1 MNRDHITQF
10 FAQDGALSLVI
21 DGYQPRDEQIE
32 MAEAIALAIEEQDTL
47 IVEAGTGT
55 GKTFAYLVPALL
67 SKKKTLISTGT
78 KHLQDQLYEKDIP
91 LLKKVIKHPIST
103 ALLKGRSNY
112 LCLYRTKTLRARGR
126 FENKKQVE
134 QFFRIERFSQQDP
147 IGDITQLSGITENEL
162 WSQVTST
169 TENCLHNEC
178 PDYEECFVFKARKK
192 AMDSDIV
199 VINHHLL
206 CADLALKQ
214 DGFGELLPE
223 ADIIIIDE
231 AHQLAETAGLFFS
244 TQISTKQF
252 HDWIDDL
259 NKAIAVDAPDFSGH
273 DTAADALFK
282 ALTELRKAL
291 PQYNQRY
298 ALTEFS
304 DNPIIT
310 NLYQEIYE
318 ILKTLLQIVDPL
330 KVRAQIFAKL
340 IDRLEEL
347 TMTWKILL
355 LSEKTPDSINAIN
368 WLETYTFNIT
378 FHSTPLDISEQFRKN
393 SGLLNASWI
402 FTSATLAVK
411 DDFSYFCRPLGLS
424 KKNTLKLESPFDYPR
439 TSLLYHPDHL
449 PLPSDPRFL
458 PEMIDAII
466 PILEVTKGRAFILF
480 TSYRA
485 LNEAKELLGRKT
497 DYPLFVQG
505 DLPKMQ
511 LIEEFKESGN
521 GVLLGTMSFWEG
533 VDVKGD
539 ALSCVIIEK
548 FPFASP
554 GDPIEQAKMDLIRE
568 QGYDPFNTYQLPKA
582 IIALKQGV
590 GRLIRDHDD
599 YGLLVIADPRLS
611 KSRYGKRFLDS
622 LPPMTKTLKP
632 ERISRFFDYIESRDK
647 DKKGG

>member
-1 MNRDHITQF
+1 MNRERITQF
-10 FAQDGALSLVI
+10 FAEDGTLSQVI
-21 DGYQPRDEQIE
+21 DGYQPRDEQIQ
-32 MAEAIALAIEEQDTL
+32 MAEAIGEAIDEHDTL

-67 SKKKTLISTGT
+67 SQKKTLVSTGT
-78 KHLQDQLYEKDIP
+78 KHLQDQLFEKDIP
-91 LLKKVIKHPIST
+91 LLQSLIKHPIST

-112 LCLYRTKTLRARGR
+112 ICLYRTKTLRARGR

-134 QFFRIERFSQQDP
+134 QFFRIERFAQQDAT
-147 IGDITQLSGITENEL
+147 GDITQLSGITENEL
-162 WSQVTST
+162 WPQVTST

-178 PDYEECFVFKARKK
+178 PDFEDCFVFKARKK

-214 DGFGELLPE
+214 DGFGEILPE
-223 ADIIIIDE
+223 AEVIIIDE

-244 TQISTKQF
+244 TQLSTKQF

-259 NKAIAVDAPDFSGH
+259 NKAIAVEASDFSGH
-273 DTAADALFK
+273 DTATDALFK
-282 ALTELRKAL
+282 ALTDLRKAL

-298 ALTEFS
+298 ALSEFEE
-304 DNPIIT
+304 NPIIT
-310 NLYQEIYE
+310 GLYQDIHD
-318 ILKTLLQIVDPL
+318 IAKTLLSIVDPL
-330 KVRAQIFAKL
+330 KVRAQIFVKL
-340 IDRLEEL
+340 IERLEEIV
-347 TMTWKILL
+347 MTWRILL
-355 LSEKTPDSINAIN
+355 LAEKTPDSINAVN

-393 SGLLNASWI
+393 SDLLNASWI

-424 KKNTLKLESPFDYPR
+424 KKNTLKLDSPFDYPR

-449 PLPSDPRFL
+449 PLPNDPKFL
-458 PEMIDAII
+458 TEMIDAVI
-466 PILEVTKGRAFILF
+466 PIIDTTKGRAFILF

-485 LNEAKELLGRKT
+485 LNEAKELLAKKT
-497 DYPLFVQG
+497 NYPLFVQG

-511 LIEEFKESGN
+511 LIEAFKESGN
-521 GVLLGTMSFWEG
+521 GILLGTMSFWEG
-533 VDVKGD
+533 VDVKGE

-548 FPFASP
+548 FPFSSP

-568 QGYDPFNTYQLPKA
+568 QGYDPFSTYQLPKA

-599 YGLLVIADPRLS
+599 YGVLVIADTRLS
-611 KSRYGKRFLDS
+611 KSRYGKRFLES

-632 ERISRFFDYIESRDK
+632 ERITRFFDYMENKRETSK
-647 DKKGG
+647 

>member
-1 MNRDHITQF
+1 MNQAHISQF
-10 FAQDGALSLVI
+10 FADGGTLSQAVE
-21 DGYQPRDEQIE
+21 GYQPRDEQIL
-32 MAEAIALAIEEQDTL
+32 MAEAIGLAIDDHDTL

-67 SKKKTLISTGT
+67 SQKKTLISTGT
-78 KHLQDQLYEKDIP
+78 KHLQDQIFEKDIP
-91 LLKKVIKHPIST
+91 LLMKLIKRPIAT

-112 LCLYRTKTLRARGR
+112 ICLYRTKTLRARGR

-134 QFFRIERFSQQDP
+134 QFFRIERFSQQDAT
-147 IGDITQLSGITENEL
+147 GDITQLSGISETDL

-178 PDYEECFVFKARKK
+178 PDFEECFVFKARKK
-192 AMDSDIV
+192 AMEADVV
-199 VINHHLL
+199 VINHHLF

-214 DGFGELLPE
+214 DGFGEILPE
-223 ADIIIIDE
+223 AEIIIIDE

-244 TQISTKQF
+244 TQLSTKQF
-252 HDWIDDL
+252 HDWMDDL
-259 NKAIAVDAPDFSGH
+259 NKAIAVEASDFSGH

-282 ALTELRKAL
+282 ALTDLRKAL
-291 PQYNQRY
+291 PQYSQRY
-298 ALTEFS
+298 ALSEFE

-310 NLYQEIYE
+310 GLYQDIYDIAKT
-318 ILKTLLQIVDPL
+318 ILSIVDPL
-330 KVRAQIFAKL
+330 KVRAQVFAKL
-340 IDRLEEL
+340 VERLEEIL
-347 TMTWKILL
+347 MTWKILL
-355 LSEKTPDSINAIN
+355 LSEKTPDSVNAIN

-393 SGLLNASWI
+393 SSTLNASWV

-424 KKNTLKLESPFDYPR
+424 KKNTLKLDSPFDYPR
-439 TSLLYHPDHL
+439 VSLLYHPDHL
-449 PLPSDPRFL
+449 PLPNDPRFL
-458 PEMIDAII
+458 TEMIDAVI
-466 PILEVTKGRAFILF
+466 PVIDTTKGRAFILF

-485 LNEAKELLGRKT
+485 LHEAKELLAKKT

-511 LIEEFKESGN
+511 LIEAFKESGN
-521 GVLLGTMSFWEG
+521 GILLGTMSFWEG

-548 FPFASP
+548 FPFSSP

-599 YGLLVIADPRLS
+599 YGILVIADTRLS

-632 ERISRFFDYIESRDK
+632 ERITRFFDYMDNKRETSE
-647 DKKGG
+647 

>member
-1 MNRDHITQF
+1 MSKESITQF
-10 FAQDGALSLVI
+10 FADGGNLSLAI
-21 DGYQPRDEQIE
+21 EGYQPRHEQIM
-32 MAEAIALAIEEQDTL
+32 MAQAIAQAVEEHDTL

-67 SKKKTLISTGT
+67 SKRKTLVSTGT
-78 KHLQDQLYEKDIP
+78 KHLQDQLFDKDIP
-91 LLKKVIKHPIST
+91 LLKGLIKHPIST
-103 ALLKGRSNY
+103 ALLKGRANY

-134 QFFRIERFSQQDP
+134 QFFRIERFSQQDAT
-147 IGDITQLSGITENEL
+147 GDITQLSGITETEL

-178 PDYEECFVFKARKK
+178 PDFEECFVFKARKK
-192 AMDSDIV
+192 AMESDIV

-214 DGFGELLPE
+214 DGFGEILPE
-223 ADIIIIDE
+223 AEIIIIDE

-244 TQISTKQF
+244 TQLSTKQF

-259 NKAIAVDAPDFSGH
+259 NKAIAVEAADFSGH

-282 ALTELRKAL
+282 ALTDLRKAL

-298 ALTEFS
+298 ALSEFEE
-304 DNPIIT
+304 NPIIT
-310 NLYQEIYE
+310 GLFKDIYDIAKT
-318 ILKTLLQIVDPL
+318 ILSIVDSL
-330 KVRAQIFAKL
+330 KIRAQIFMKL
-340 IDRLEEL
+340 IERLEEIV
-347 TMTWKILL
+347 MTWKILL
-355 LSEKTPDSINAIN
+355 LSEKTPDSVNAIN

-393 SGLLNASWI
+393 SGSLNASWI

-424 KKNTLKLESPFDYPR
+424 KKNTLKLDSPFDYPR

-449 PLPSDPRFL
+449 PLPSDPKFL
-458 PEMIDAII
+458 PEMIDAVLPVIDI
-466 PILEVTKGRAFILF
+466 AKGRSFILF

-485 LNEAKELLGRKT
+485 LNEAKELLKKKA

-505 DLPKMQ
+505 DMPKMQ
-511 LIEEFKESGN
+511 LIEAFKASGN
-521 GVLLGTMSFWEG
+521 GILLGTMSFWEG

-548 FPFASP
+548 FPFSSP

-568 QGYDPFNTYQLPKA
+568 QGYDPFSTYQLPKA

-599 YGLLVIADPRLS
+599 YGVLVIADTRLS

-632 ERISRFFDYIESRDK
+632 ERIERFFDYMENKRETSS
-647 DKKGG
+647 

>member
-1 MNRDHITQF
+1 MNRAHISQF
-10 FAQDGALSLVI
+10 FADGGTLSQAI
-21 DGYQPRDEQIE
+21 EGYQPREEQIL
-32 MAEAIALAIEEQDTL
+32 MAEAIGLAIDDHDTL

-67 SKKKTLISTGT
+67 SQKKTLISTGT
-78 KHLQDQLYEKDIP
+78 KHLQDQIFEKDIP
-91 LLKKVIKHPIST
+91 LLMKLIKRPIAT

-112 LCLYRTKTLRARGR
+112 ICLYRTKTLRARGR

-134 QFFRIERFSQQDP
+134 QFFRIERFSQQDAT
-147 IGDITQLSGITENEL
+147 GDITQLSGISETDL

-178 PDYEECFVFKARKK
+178 PDFEECFVFKARKK
-192 AMDSDIV
+192 AMEADVV
-199 VINHHLL
+199 VINHHLF

-214 DGFGELLPE
+214 DGFGEILPE
-223 ADIIIIDE
+223 AEIIIIDE

-244 TQISTKQF
+244 TQLSTKQF
-252 HDWIDDL
+252 HDWMDDL
-259 NKAIAVDAPDFSGH
+259 NKAIAVEASDFSGH

-282 ALTELRKAL
+282 ALTDLRKAL
-291 PQYNQRY
+291 PQYSQRY
-298 ALTEFS
+298 ALSEFEE
-304 DNPIIT
+304 NPIIT
-310 NLYQEIYE
+310 GLYQDIYDIAKT
-318 ILKTLLQIVDPL
+318 ILSIVDPL

-340 IDRLEEL
+340 IERLEEIV
-347 TMTWKILL
+347 MTWKILL
-355 LSEKTPDSINAIN
+355 LSEKTPDSVNAIN

-393 SGLLNASWI
+393 SSILNASWV

-424 KKNTLKLESPFDYPR
+424 KKNTLKLDSPFDYPR
-439 TSLLYHPDHL
+439 VSLLYHPDHL
-449 PLPSDPRFL
+449 PLPNDPRFL
-458 PEMIDAII
+458 TEMIDAVI
-466 PILEVTKGRAFILF
+466 PVIDTTKGRAFILF

-485 LNEAKELLGRKT
+485 LNEAKELLAKKT

-511 LIEEFKESGN
+511 LIEAFKESGN
-521 GVLLGTMSFWEG
+521 GILLGTMSFWEG

-548 FPFASP
+548 FPFSSP

-599 YGLLVIADPRLS
+599 YGILVIADTRLS

-632 ERISRFFDYIESRDK
+632 ERITRFFDYMDNKRETSE
-647 DKKGG
+647 

>member
-1 MNRDHITQF
+1 MNRENIVQF
-10 FAQDGALSLVI
+10 FAKDGPLSQAI
-21 DGYQPRDEQIE
+21 KGYQPREEQTLMATAI
-32 MAEAIALAIEEQDTL
+32 AEAIDEKETL

-67 SKKKTLISTGT
+67 SKQKTIISTGT
-78 KHLQDQLYEKDIP
+78 KHLQDQLFEKDIP
-91 LLKKVIKHPIST
+91 LLIKTLKFPIST

-126 FENKKQVE
+126 FENKRQVE
-134 QFFRIERFSQQDP
+134 QFFRIERFAQQDS
-147 IGDITQLSGITENEL
+147 IGDITQLSGITESDL

-178 PDYEECFVFKARKK
+178 PDFEECFVFKARKK
-192 AMDSDIV
+192 AMDADLV
-199 VINHHLL
+199 VINHHIL

-214 DGFGELLPE
+214 EGFGELLPE
-223 ADIIIIDE
+223 AEIIIIDE

-244 TQISTKQF
+244 THLSTKQL
-252 HDWIDDL
+252 HDWVDDL
-259 NKAIAVDAPDFSGH
+259 NKSIAVEASDFSEH
-273 DTAADALFK
+273 DVTADALFK
-282 ALTELRKAL
+282 ALVELRKAL
-291 PQYNQRY
+291 PAYNQRY
-298 ALTEFS
+298 ALADFAENS
-304 DNPIIT
+304 AIT
-310 NLYQEIYE
+310 DLYKEVYD
-318 ILKTLLQIVDPL
+318 ILKHLHDICEPL
-330 KVRAQIFAKL
+330 KVRAQSFAKL
-340 IDRLEEL
+340 LERLEEYIS
-347 TMTWKILL
+347 TWKILL
-355 LSEKTPDSINAIN
+355 LAEKTEHSVNAIN
-368 WLETYTFNIT
+368 WLETFTHTIT

-393 SGLLNASWI
+393 SGLLQASWI

-411 DDFSYFCRPLGLS
+411 DDFNYFARPLGLS
-424 KKNTLKLESPFDYPR
+424 SKKSLKLDSPFDYPR

-449 PLPSDPRFL
+449 PLPNDPRFL
-458 PEMIDAII
+458 PEMIDTII
-466 PILEVTKGRAFILF
+466 PILETTKGRAFILF

-485 LNEAKELLGRKT
+485 LNEAKMLLQSRV

-505 DLPKMQ
+505 DLPKMA
-511 LIEEFKESGN
+511 LIEKFKESGN
-521 GVLLGTMSFWEG
+521 GILLGTMSFWEG

-554 GDPIEQAKMDLIRE
+554 ADPIEQAKMALIKE

-599 YGLLVIADPRLS
+599 YGVLVIADTRLS
-611 KSRYGKRFLDS
+611 KSRYGKRFLES

-632 ERISRFFDYIESRDK
+632 ERVQRFFDYIENKRDTK
-647 DKKGG
+647 Q

>member
-1 MNRDHITQF
+1 MNRAHITQF
-10 FAQDGALSLVI
+10 FAEGGTLSQAV
-21 DGYQPRDEQIE
+21 DGYQPRDEQIL
-32 MAEAIALAIEEQDTL
+32 MAEAIGLAIDEHDTL

-67 SKKKTLISTGT
+67 SQKKTLISTGT
-78 KHLQDQLYEKDIP
+78 KHLQDQIFEKDIP
-91 LLKKVIKHPIST
+91 LLMKLIKRPIAT
-103 ALLKGRSNY
+103 ALLKGRANY
-112 LCLYRTKTLRARGR
+112 ICLYRTKTLRARGR

-134 QFFRIERFSQQDP
+134 QFFRIERFAQQDAT
-147 IGDITQLSGITENEL
+147 GDITQLSGVTETDL

-178 PDYEECFVFKARKK
+178 PDFEECFVFKARKK
-192 AMDSDIV
+192 AMEADVV
-199 VINHHLL
+199 VINHHLF

-214 DGFGELLPE
+214 DGFGEILPE
-223 ADIIIIDE
+223 AEIIIIDE

-244 TQISTKQF
+244 TQLSTKQF
-252 HDWIDDL
+252 HDWMDDL
-259 NKAIAVDAPDFSGH
+259 NKAIAVEAADFSGH

-282 ALTELRKAL
+282 ALTDLRKAL

-298 ALTEFS
+298 ALSEFE

-310 NLYQEIYE
+310 TLYKEIYDIAKT
-318 ILKTLLQIVDPL
+318 ILSIVDPL

-340 IDRLEEL
+340 VERLDEIV
-347 TMTWKILL
+347 MTWKILL
-355 LSEKTPDSINAIN
+355 LGEKTPDSVNAIN

-393 SGLLNASWI
+393 SSALNASWV

-411 DDFSYFCRPLGLS
+411 DDFSYFCRPLGLG
-424 KKNTLKLESPFDYPR
+424 KKNTLKLDSPFDYPR
-439 TSLLYHPDHL
+439 SSLLYHPDHL

-458 PEMIDAII
+458 TEMIDAVI
-466 PILEVTKGRAFILF
+466 PVIDITKGRAFILF

-485 LNEAKELLGRKT
+485 LHEAKELLAKKT
-497 DYPLFVQG
+497 NYPLFVQG

-511 LIEEFKESGN
+511 LIEAFKESGN
-521 GVLLGTMSFWEG
+521 GILLGTMSFWEG

-548 FPFASP
+548 FPFSSP
-554 GDPIEQAKMDLIRE
+554 GDPIEQAKMELIRE

-599 YGLLVIADPRLS
+599 YGILVIADTRLS

-632 ERISRFFDYIESRDK
+632 ERITRFFDYMENKRETSE
-647 DKKGG
+647 

>member
-1 MNRDHITQF
+1 MNRENITQF
-10 FAQDGALSLVI
+10 FAEGGTLSQAI
-21 DGYQPRDEQIE
+21 SGYQPRDEQIM
-32 MAEAIALAIEEQDTL
+32 MADAIALAVDDHDTL

-67 SKKKTLISTGT
+67 SKKKTLVSTGT
-78 KHLQDQLYEKDIP
+78 KHLQDQLFEKDIP
-91 LLKKVIKHPIST
+91 LLQGLIKHPIST
-103 ALLKGRSNY
+103 ALLKGRANY

-134 QFFRIERFSQQDP
+134 QFFRIERFAQQDAT
-147 IGDITQLSGITENEL
+147 GDITQLSGITENDL

-178 PDYEECFVFKARKK
+178 PDFEECFVFKARKK
-192 AMDSDIV
+192 AMESDIV

-214 DGFGELLPE
+214 DGFGEILPE
-223 ADIIIIDE
+223 AEIIIIDE

-244 TQISTKQF
+244 TQLSTKQF

-259 NKAIAVDAPDFSGH
+259 NKAIAVEAADFSGH
-273 DTAADALFK
+273 DTATDALFQ
-282 ALTELRKAL
+282 ALSSLRKAL

-298 ALTEFS
+298 ALSEFEE
-304 DNPIIT
+304 NPIIT
-310 NLYQEIYE
+310 GLYQEIYDISST
-318 ILKTLLQIVDPL
+318 ILKLVDPL
-330 KVRAQIFAKL
+330 KVRAQVFTKL
-340 IDRLEEL
+340 VERMEEI

-355 LSEKTPDSINAIN
+355 LGEKTPNSVNAVN

-393 SGLLNASWI
+393 SAALNASWI

-424 KKNTLKLESPFDYPR
+424 KNNTLKLDSPFDYPR

-449 PLPSDPRFL
+449 PLPNDKRFL
-458 PEMIDAII
+458 PEMIDAVLPII
-466 PILEVTKGRAFILF
+466 DITKGRAFILF

-485 LNEAKELLGRKT
+485 LNEAKELLKSKT

-505 DLPKMQ
+505 DLPKMA
-511 LIEEFKESGN
+511 LIEAFKESGN
-521 GVLLGTMSFWEG
+521 GILLGTMSFWEG

-568 QGYDPFNTYQLPKA
+568 QGYDPFSTYQLPKA

-599 YGLLVIADPRLS
+599 YGVLVIADTRLS
-611 KSRYGKRFLDS
+611 KSRYGKRFLES

-632 ERISRFFDYIESRDK
+632 ERITRFFDYMENKRETSK
-647 DKKGG
+647 

>member
-1 MNRDHITQF
+1 MNRAHISQF
-10 FAQDGALSLVI
+10 FAEGGTLSQAI
-21 DGYQPRDEQIE
+21 DGYQPRDEQIL
-32 MAEAIALAIEEQDTL
+32 MAEAIGLAIDEHDTL

-67 SKKKTLISTGT
+67 SQKKTLISTGT
-78 KHLQDQLYEKDIP
+78 KHLQDQIFEKDIP
-91 LLKKVIKHPIST
+91 LLMKLIKRPIAT
-103 ALLKGRSNY
+103 ALLKGRANY
-112 LCLYRTKTLRARGR
+112 ICLYRTKTLRARGR

-134 QFFRIERFSQQDP
+134 QFFRIERFAQQDAT
-147 IGDITQLSGITENEL
+147 GDITQLSGVTETDL

-178 PDYEECFVFKARKK
+178 PDFEECFVFKARKK
-192 AMDSDIV
+192 AMEADVV
-199 VINHHLL
+199 VINHHLF

-214 DGFGELLPE
+214 DGFGEILPE
-223 ADIIIIDE
+223 AEIIIIDE

-244 TQISTKQF
+244 TQLSTKQF
-252 HDWIDDL
+252 HDWMDDL
-259 NKAIAVDAPDFSGH
+259 NKAIAVEAADFSGH

-282 ALTELRKAL
+282 ALTDLRKAL
-291 PQYNQRY
+291 PQYSQRY
-298 ALTEFS
+298 ALSEFEE
-304 DNPIIT
+304 NPIIT
-310 NLYQEIYE
+310 GLYQEIYDIAKT
-318 ILKTLLQIVDPL
+318 ILSIVDPL

-340 IDRLEEL
+340 VERLDEIV
-347 TMTWKILL
+347 MTWKVLL
-355 LSEKTPDSINAIN
+355 LGEKTPNSINAVN

-393 SGLLNASWI
+393 SSALNASWI

-424 KKNTLKLESPFDYPR
+424 KKNTLKLDSPFDYPR
-439 TSLLYHPDHL
+439 SSLLYHPDHL

-458 PEMIDAII
+458 TEMIDAVI
-466 PILEVTKGRAFILF
+466 PVIDITKGRAFILF

-485 LNEAKELLGRKT
+485 LNEAKELLAKKT
-497 DYPLFVQG
+497 NYPLFVQG

-511 LIEEFKESGN
+511 LIEAFKASGN
-521 GVLLGTMSFWEG
+521 GILLGTMSFWEG

-548 FPFASP
+548 FPFSSP

-599 YGLLVIADPRLS
+599 YGILVIADTRLS

-632 ERISRFFDYIESRDK
+632 ERITRFFDYMENKRETSE
-647 DKKGG
+647 

>member
-1 MNRDHITQF
+1 MNRESITHF
-10 FAQDGALSLVI
+10 FADGGNLSLAI
-21 DGYQPRDEQIE
+21 EGYQPRDEQIK
-32 MAEAIALAIEEQDTL
+32 MAKAIAEAIEEHDTL

-67 SKKKTLISTGT
+67 SKRKTLISTGT
-78 KHLQDQLYEKDIP
+78 KHLQDQLFEKDIP
-91 LLKKVIKHPIST
+91 LLKGLIKHPIST

-134 QFFRIERFSQQDP
+134 QFFKIERFAGQDAT
-147 IGDITQLSGITENEL
+147 GDITQLSGITETEL
-162 WSQVTST
+162 WPQVTST

-178 PDYEECFVFKARKK
+178 PDFEECFVFKARKK
-192 AMDSDIV
+192 AMDSDVV

-214 DGFGELLPE
+214 DGFGEILPE
-223 ADIIIIDE
+223 AEIIIIDE

-244 TQISTKQF
+244 TQLSTKQF

-259 NKAIAVDAPDFSGH
+259 NKAIAVEAADFSGH

-282 ALTELRKAL
+282 ALTDLRKAL

-298 ALTEFS
+298 ALSEFEE
-304 DNPIIT
+304 NPIIT
-310 NLYQEIYE
+310 GLFQEIYDIAKT
-318 ILKTLLQIVDPL
+318 ILSIVDPL
-330 KVRAQIFAKL
+330 KIRAQIFLKL
-340 IDRLEEL
+340 VERLEEII
-347 TMTWKILL
+347 MTWKILL
-355 LSEKTPDSINAIN
+355 LSEKTPDSVNAIN

-393 SGLLNASWI
+393 SGSLNASWI

-424 KKNTLKLESPFDYPR
+424 KKNTLKLDSPFDYPR

-449 PLPSDPRFL
+449 PLPSDPKFL
-458 PEMIDAII
+458 PEMIDAVLPVIDI
-466 PILEVTKGRAFILF
+466 AKGRSFILF

-485 LNEAKELLGRKT
+485 LNEAKELLKKKT
-497 DYPLFVQG
+497 AYPLFVQG
-505 DLPKMQ
+505 DMPKMQ
-511 LIEEFKESGN
+511 LIEAFKASGN
-521 GVLLGTMSFWEG
+521 GILLGTMSFWEG

-548 FPFASP
+548 FPFSSP

-568 QGYDPFNTYQLPKA
+568 QGYDPFSTYQLPKA

-599 YGLLVIADPRLS
+599 YGVLVIADTRLS

-632 ERISRFFDYIESRDK
+632 ERITRFFDYMENKRETSS
-647 DKKGG
+647 

>member
-1 MNRDHITQF
+1 MNKEPITQF
-10 FAQDGALSLVI
+10 FSDHGALSQKI
-21 DGYQPRDEQIE
+21 KGYQPRAEQIM
-32 MAEAIALAIEEQDTL
+32 MAEAIAEAIDEHDTL

-67 SKKKTLISTGT
+67 SKKKTLVSTGT
-78 KHLQDQLYEKDIP
+78 KHLQDQLFEKDIP
-91 LLKKVIKHPIST
+91 LLQGLIKHPIST
-103 ALLKGRSNY
+103 ALLKGRANY
-112 LCLYRTKTLRARGR
+112 ICLYRTKTLRARGR

-134 QFFRIERFSQQDP
+134 QFFRIERFAQQDAT
-147 IGDITQLSGITENEL
+147 GDITQLSGITESDL

-178 PDYEECFVFKARKK
+178 PDFEECFVFKARKK

-214 DGFGELLPE
+214 DGFGEILPE
-223 ADIIIIDE
+223 AEIIIIDE

-244 TQISTKQF
+244 TQLSTKQF

-259 NKAIAVDAPDFSGH
+259 NKAIAVEASDFSSH

-298 ALTEFS
+298 ALSEFEE
-304 DNPIIT
+304 NPVIT
-310 NLYQEIYE
+310 TLFQEIYD
-318 ILKTLLQIVDPL
+318 IAKTLLTIVDPL
-330 KVRAQIFAKL
+330 KVRAQIFTKL
-340 IDRLEEL
+340 IERLEEIV
-347 TMTWKILL
+347 MTWKILL
-355 LSEKTPDSINAIN
+355 LSEKTPDSVNAIN

-393 SGLLNASWI
+393 SGTLNASWI

-424 KKNTLKLESPFDYPR
+424 KKNTLKLDSPFDYPR

-449 PLPSDPRFL
+449 PLPNDPKFL
-458 PEMIDAII
+458 PEMIDAVLPVIDI
-466 PILEVTKGRAFILF
+466 TKGRSFILF

-485 LNEAKELLGRKT
+485 LNEAKELLKRKT
-497 DYPLFVQG
+497 EYPLFVQG

-511 LIEEFKESGN
+511 LIEAFKESGN
-521 GVLLGTMSFWEG
+521 GILLGTMSFWEG

-548 FPFASP
+548 FPFSSP

-568 QGYDPFNTYQLPKA
+568 QGYDPFSTYQLPKA

-599 YGLLVIADPRLS
+599 YGVLVIADTRLS

-632 ERISRFFDYIESRDK
+632 ERITRFFDYMENKRETSS
-647 DKKGG
+647 

>member
-1 MNRDHITQF
+1 MNRESITQF
-10 FAQDGALSLVI
+10 FADGGNLSQAI
-21 DGYQPRDEQIE
+21 EGYQPRDEQI
-32 MAEAIALAIEEQDTL
+32 MMAQAIAEAVEEHDTL

-67 SKKKTLISTGT
+67 SKRKTLISTGT
-78 KHLQDQLYEKDIP
+78 KHLQDQLFEKDIP
-91 LLKKVIKHPIST
+91 LLKGLIKHPIST

-134 QFFRIERFSQQDP
+134 QFFRIERFAGQDAT
-147 IGDITQLSGITENEL
+147 GDITQLSGITETEL
-162 WSQVTST
+162 WPQVTST

-178 PDYEECFVFKARKK
+178 PDFEECFVFKARKK
-192 AMDSDIV
+192 AMDSDVV

-214 DGFGELLPE
+214 DGFGEILPE
-223 ADIIIIDE
+223 AEIIIIDE

-244 TQISTKQF
+244 TQLSTKQF

-259 NKAIAVDAPDFSGH
+259 NKAIAVEAADFSGH

-282 ALTELRKAL
+282 ALTDLRKAL

-298 ALTEFS
+298 ALSEFEE
-304 DNPIIT
+304 NPIIT
-310 NLYQEIYE
+310 GLFQEIYDIAKT
-318 ILKTLLQIVDPL
+318 ILLIVDPL
-330 KVRAQIFAKL
+330 KIRAQIFMKL
-340 IDRLEEL
+340 VERLEEIV
-347 TMTWKILL
+347 MTWKILL
-355 LSEKTPDSINAIN
+355 LSEKTPDSVNAIN

-393 SGLLNASWI
+393 SGSLNASWI

-424 KKNTLKLESPFDYPR
+424 KKNTLKLDSPFDYPR

-449 PLPSDPRFL
+449 PLPSDPKFL
-458 PEMIDAII
+458 PEMIEAVLPVIDIA
-466 PILEVTKGRAFILF
+466 KGRSFILF

-485 LNEAKELLGRKT
+485 LNEAKELLKQKM

-505 DLPKMQ
+505 DMPKMQ
-511 LIEEFKESGN
+511 LIEAFKASGN
-521 GVLLGTMSFWEG
+521 GILLGTMSFWEG

-548 FPFASP
+548 FPFSSP

-568 QGYDPFNTYQLPKA
+568 QGYDPFSTYQLPKA

-599 YGLLVIADPRLS
+599 YGVLVIADTRLS

-632 ERISRFFDYIESRDK
+632 ERIERFFDYMENKRETSS
-647 DKKGG
+647 

>member
-1 MNRDHITQF
+1 MNRENITQF
-10 FAQDGALSLVI
+10 FAEGGTLSQAI
-21 DGYQPRDEQIE
+21 SGYQPRDEQIM
-32 MAEAIALAIEEQDTL
+32 MADAIALAVDDHDTL

-67 SKKKTLISTGT
+67 SKKKTLVSTGT
-78 KHLQDQLYEKDIP
+78 KHLQDQLFEKDIP
-91 LLKKVIKHPIST
+91 LLQGLIKHPIST
-103 ALLKGRSNY
+103 ALLKGRANY

-134 QFFRIERFSQQDP
+134 QFFRIERFAQQDAT
-147 IGDITQLSGITENEL
+147 GDITQLSGITENDL

-178 PDYEECFVFKARKK
+178 PDFEECFVFKARKK
-192 AMDSDIV
+192 AMESDIV

-214 DGFGELLPE
+214 DGFGEILPE
-223 ADIIIIDE
+223 AEIIIIDE

-244 TQISTKQF
+244 TQLSTKQF

-259 NKAIAVDAPDFSGH
+259 NKAIAVEAADFSGH
-273 DTAADALFK
+273 DTATDALFQ
-282 ALTELRKAL
+282 ALSSLRKAL

-298 ALTEFS
+298 ALSEFEE
-304 DNPIIT
+304 NPIIT
-310 NLYQEIYE
+310 GLYQEIYDISST
-318 ILKTLLQIVDPL
+318 ILKLVDPL
-330 KVRAQIFAKL
+330 KVRAQVFTKL
-340 IDRLEEL
+340 VERMEEI

-355 LSEKTPDSINAIN
+355 LGEKTPNSVNAVN

-393 SGLLNASWI
+393 SAALNASWI

-424 KKNTLKLESPFDYPR
+424 KNNTLKLDSPFDYPR

-449 PLPSDPRFL
+449 PLPNDKRFL
-458 PEMIDAII
+458 PEMIDAVLPII
-466 PILEVTKGRAFILF
+466 NITKGRAFILF

-485 LNEAKELLGRKT
+485 LNEAKELLKSKT

-505 DLPKMQ
+505 DLPKMA
-511 LIEEFKESGN
+511 LIEAFKESGN
-521 GVLLGTMSFWEG
+521 GILLGTMSFWEG

-568 QGYDPFNTYQLPKA
+568 QGYDPFSTYQLPKA

-599 YGLLVIADPRLS
+599 YGVLVIADTRLS
-611 KSRYGKRFLDS
+611 KSRYGKRFLES

-632 ERISRFFDYIESRDK
+632 ERITRFFDYMENKRETSK
-647 DKKGG
+647 

>member
-1 MNRDHITQF
+1 MNRENITQF
-10 FAQDGALSLVI
+10 FAEGGTLSQAI
-21 DGYQPRDEQIE
+21 SGYQPRDEQIM
-32 MAEAIALAIEEQDTL
+32 MADAIALAVDDHDTL

-67 SKKKTLISTGT
+67 SKKKTLVSTGT
-78 KHLQDQLYEKDIP
+78 KHLQDQLFEKDIP
-91 LLKKVIKHPIST
+91 LLQGLIKHPIST
-103 ALLKGRSNY
+103 ALLKGRANY

-134 QFFRIERFSQQDP
+134 QFFRIERFAQQDAT
-147 IGDITQLSGITENEL
+147 GDITQLSGITENDL

-178 PDYEECFVFKARKK
+178 PDFEECFVFKARKK
-192 AMDSDIV
+192 AMESDIV

-214 DGFGELLPE
+214 DGFGEILPE
-223 ADIIIIDE
+223 AEIIIIDE

-244 TQISTKQF
+244 TQLSTKQF

-259 NKAIAVDAPDFSGH
+259 NKAIAVEAADFSGH
-273 DTAADALFK
+273 DTATDALFQ
-282 ALTELRKAL
+282 ALSSLRKAL

-298 ALTEFS
+298 ALSEFEE
-304 DNPIIT
+304 NPIIT
-310 NLYQEIYE
+310 GLYQEIYDISST
-318 ILKTLLQIVDPL
+318 ILKLVDPL
-330 KVRAQIFAKL
+330 KVRAQVFTKL
-340 IDRLEEL
+340 VERMEEI

-355 LSEKTPDSINAIN
+355 LGEKTPNSVNAVN

-393 SGLLNASWI
+393 SAALNASWI

-411 DDFSYFCRPLGLS
+411 NDFSYFCRPLGLS
-424 KKNTLKLESPFDYPR
+424 KNNTLKLDSPFDYPR

-449 PLPSDPRFL
+449 PLPNDKRFL
-458 PEMIDAII
+458 PEMIDAVLPII
-466 PILEVTKGRAFILF
+466 NITKGRAFILF

-485 LNEAKELLGRKT
+485 LNEAKELLKSKT

-505 DLPKMQ
+505 DLPKMA
-511 LIEEFKESGN
+511 LIEAFKESGN
-521 GVLLGTMSFWEG
+521 GILLGTMSFWEG

-568 QGYDPFNTYQLPKA
+568 QGYDPFSTYQLPKA

-599 YGLLVIADPRLS
+599 YGVLVIADTRLS
-611 KSRYGKRFLDS
+611 KSRYGKRFLES

-632 ERISRFFDYIESRDK
+632 ERITRFFDYMENKRETSK
-647 DKKGG
+647 

>member
-1 MNRDHITQF
+1 MNRESITQF
-10 FAQDGALSLVI
+10 FADGGNLSQAI
-21 DGYQPRDEQIE
+21 EGYQPRDEQI
-32 MAEAIALAIEEQDTL
+32 MMAQAIAEAVEEHDTL

-67 SKKKTLISTGT
+67 SKRKTLISTGT
-78 KHLQDQLYEKDIP
+78 KHLQDQLFEKDIP
-91 LLKKVIKHPIST
+91 LLKGLIKHPIST

-134 QFFRIERFSQQDP
+134 QFFRIERFAGQDAT
-147 IGDITQLSGITENEL
+147 GDITQLSGITETEL
-162 WSQVTST
+162 WPQVTST

-178 PDYEECFVFKARKK
+178 PDFEECFVFKARKK
-192 AMDSDIV
+192 AMDSDVV

-214 DGFGELLPE
+214 DGFGEILPE
-223 ADIIIIDE
+223 AEIIIIDE

-244 TQISTKQF
+244 TQLSTKQF

-259 NKAIAVDAPDFSGH
+259 NKAIAVEAADFSGH

-282 ALTELRKAL
+282 ALTDLRKAL

-298 ALTEFS
+298 ALSEFEE
-304 DNPIIT
+304 NPIIT
-310 NLYQEIYE
+310 GLFQEIYDIAKT
-318 ILKTLLQIVDPL
+318 ILSIVDPL
-330 KVRAQIFAKL
+330 KIRAQIFMKL
-340 IDRLEEL
+340 VERLEEIV
-347 TMTWKILL
+347 MTWKILL
-355 LSEKTPDSINAIN
+355 LSEKTPDSVNAIN

-393 SGLLNASWI
+393 SGSLNASWI

-424 KKNTLKLESPFDYPR
+424 KKNTLKLDSPFDYPR

-449 PLPSDPRFL
+449 PLPSDPKFL
-458 PEMIDAII
+458 PEMIEAVLPVIDIA
-466 PILEVTKGRAFILF
+466 KGRSFILF

-485 LNEAKELLGRKT
+485 LNEAKELLKQKT

-505 DLPKMQ
+505 DMPKMQ
-511 LIEEFKESGN
+511 LIEAFKASGN
-521 GVLLGTMSFWEG
+521 GILLGTMSFWEG

-548 FPFASP
+548 FPFSSP

-568 QGYDPFNTYQLPKA
+568 QGYDPFSTYQLPKA

-599 YGLLVIADPRLS
+599 YGVLVIADTRLS

-632 ERISRFFDYIESRDK
+632 ERIERFFDYMENKRETSS
-647 DKKGG
+647 

>member
-1 MNRDHITQF
+1 MNRENITQF
-10 FAQDGALSLVI
+10 FAEGGTLSQAI
-21 DGYQPRDEQIE
+21 SGYQPRDEQIM
-32 MAEAIALAIEEQDTL
+32 MADAIALAVDDHDTL

-67 SKKKTLISTGT
+67 SKKKTLVSTGT
-78 KHLQDQLYEKDIP
+78 KHLQDQLFEKDIP
-91 LLKKVIKHPIST
+91 LLQGLIKHPIST
-103 ALLKGRSNY
+103 ALLKGRANY

-134 QFFRIERFSQQDP
+134 QFFRIERFAQQDAT
-147 IGDITQLSGITENEL
+147 GDITQLSGITENDL

-178 PDYEECFVFKARKK
+178 PDFEECFVFKARKK
-192 AMDSDIV
+192 AMESDIV

-214 DGFGELLPE
+214 DGFGEILPE
-223 ADIIIIDE
+223 AEIIIIDE

-244 TQISTKQF
+244 TQLSTKQF

-259 NKAIAVDAPDFSGH
+259 NKAIAVEAADFSGH
-273 DTAADALFK
+273 DTATDALFQ
-282 ALTELRKAL
+282 ALSSLRKAL

-298 ALTEFS
+298 ALSEFEE
-304 DNPIIT
+304 NPIIT
-310 NLYQEIYE
+310 GLYQEIYDISST
-318 ILKTLLQIVDPL
+318 ILKLVDPL
-330 KVRAQIFAKL
+330 KVRAQVFTKL
-340 IDRLEEL
+340 VERMEEI

-355 LSEKTPDSINAIN
+355 LGENTPNSVNAVN

-393 SGLLNASWI
+393 SAALNASWI

-424 KKNTLKLESPFDYPR
+424 KNNTLKLDSPFDYPR

-449 PLPSDPRFL
+449 PLPNDKRFL
-458 PEMIDAII
+458 PEMIDAVLPII
-466 PILEVTKGRAFILF
+466 NITKGRAFILF

-485 LNEAKELLGRKT
+485 LNEAKELLKSKT

-505 DLPKMQ
+505 DLPKMA
-511 LIEEFKESGN
+511 LIEAFKESGN
-521 GVLLGTMSFWEG
+521 GILLGTMSFWEG

-568 QGYDPFNTYQLPKA
+568 QGYDPFSTYQLPKA

-599 YGLLVIADPRLS
+599 YGVLVIADTRLS
-611 KSRYGKRFLDS
+611 KSRYGKRFLES

-632 ERISRFFDYIESRDK
+632 ERITRFFDYMENKRETSK
-647 DKKGG
+647 

>member
-1 MNRDHITQF
+1 MNRENITQF
-10 FAQDGALSLVI
+10 FAEGGTLSQAI
-21 DGYQPRDEQIE
+21 SGYQPRDEQIM
-32 MAEAIALAIEEQDTL
+32 MADAIALTVDDHDTL

-67 SKKKTLISTGT
+67 SKKKTLVSTGT
-78 KHLQDQLYEKDIP
+78 KHLQDQLFEKDIP
-91 LLKKVIKHPIST
+91 LLQGLIKHPIST
-103 ALLKGRSNY
+103 ALLKGRANY

-134 QFFRIERFSQQDP
+134 QFFRIERFAQQDAT
-147 IGDITQLSGITENEL
+147 GDITQLSGITENDL

-178 PDYEECFVFKARKK
+178 PDFEECFVFKARKK
-192 AMDSDIV
+192 AMESDIV

-214 DGFGELLPE
+214 DGFGEILPE
-223 ADIIIIDE
+223 AEIIIIDE

-244 TQISTKQF
+244 TQLSTKQF

-259 NKAIAVDAPDFSGH
+259 NKAIAVEAADFSGH
-273 DTAADALFK
+273 DTATDALFQ
-282 ALTELRKAL
+282 ALSSLRKVL

-298 ALTEFS
+298 ALSEFEE
-304 DNPIIT
+304 NPIIT
-310 NLYQEIYE
+310 GLYQEIYDISST
-318 ILKTLLQIVDPL
+318 ILKLVDPL
-330 KVRAQIFAKL
+330 KVRAQVFTKL
-340 IDRLEEL
+340 VERMEEI

-355 LSEKTPDSINAIN
+355 LGEKTPNSVNAVN

-393 SGLLNASWI
+393 SAALNASWI

-424 KKNTLKLESPFDYPR
+424 KNNTLKLDSPFDYPR

-449 PLPSDPRFL
+449 PLPNDKRFL
-458 PEMIDAII
+458 PEMIDAVLPII
-466 PILEVTKGRAFILF
+466 DITKGRAFILF

-485 LNEAKELLGRKT
+485 LNEAKELLKSKT

-505 DLPKMQ
+505 DLPKMA
-511 LIEEFKESGN
+511 LIEAFKESGN
-521 GVLLGTMSFWEG
+521 GILLGTMSFWEG

-568 QGYDPFNTYQLPKA
+568 QGYDPFSTYQLPKA

-599 YGLLVIADPRLS
+599 YGVLVIADTRLS
-611 KSRYGKRFLDS
+611 KSRYGKRFLES

-632 ERISRFFDYIESRDK
+632 ERITRFFDYMENKRETSK
-647 DKKGG
+647 

>member
-1 MNRDHITQF
+1 MNRENITQF
-10 FAQDGALSLVI
+10 FAEGGTLSQAI
-21 DGYQPRDEQIE
+21 SGYQPRDEQIM
-32 MAEAIALAIEEQDTL
+32 MADAIALAVDDHDTL

-67 SKKKTLISTGT
+67 SKKKTLVSTGT
-78 KHLQDQLYEKDIP
+78 KHLQDQLFEKDIP
-91 LLKKVIKHPIST
+91 LLQGLIKHPIST
-103 ALLKGRSNY
+103 ALLKGRANY

-134 QFFRIERFSQQDP
+134 QFFRIERFAQQDAT
-147 IGDITQLSGITENEL
+147 GDITQLSGITENDL

-178 PDYEECFVFKARKK
+178 PDFEECFVFKARKK
-192 AMDSDIV
+192 AMESDIV

-214 DGFGELLPE
+214 DGFGEILPE
-223 ADIIIIDE
+223 AEIIIIDE

-244 TQISTKQF
+244 TQLSTKQF

-259 NKAIAVDAPDFSGH
+259 NKAIAVEAADFSGH
-273 DTAADALFK
+273 DTATDALFQ
-282 ALTELRKAL
+282 ALSSLRKAL

-298 ALTEFS
+298 ALSEFEE
-304 DNPIIT
+304 NPIIT
-310 NLYQEIYE
+310 GLYQEIYDISST
-318 ILKTLLQIVDPL
+318 ILKLVDPL
-330 KVRAQIFAKL
+330 KVRAQVFTKL
-340 IDRLEEL
+340 VERMEEI

-355 LSEKTPDSINAIN
+355 LGEKTPNSVNAVN

-378 FHSTPLDISEQFRKN
+378 FHSTPLDISEQFHKN
-393 SGLLNASWI
+393 SAALNASWI

-424 KKNTLKLESPFDYPR
+424 KNNTLKLDSPFDYPR

-449 PLPSDPRFL
+449 PLPNDKRFL
-458 PEMIDAII
+458 PEMIDAVLPII
-466 PILEVTKGRAFILF
+466 DITKGRAFILF

-485 LNEAKELLGRKT
+485 LNEAKELLKSKT

-505 DLPKMQ
+505 DLPKMA
-511 LIEEFKESGN
+511 LIEAFKESGN
-521 GVLLGTMSFWEG
+521 GILLGTMSFWEG

-568 QGYDPFNTYQLPKA
+568 QGYDPFSTYQLPKA

-599 YGLLVIADPRLS
+599 YGVLVIADTRLS
-611 KSRYGKRFLDS
+611 KSRYGKRFLES

-632 ERISRFFDYIESRDK
+632 ERITRFFDYMENKRETSK
-647 DKKGG
+647 

>member
-1 MNRDHITQF
+1 MNRENITQF
-10 FAQDGALSLVI
+10 FAEGGTLSQAI
-21 DGYQPRDEQIE
+21 SGYQPRDEQIM
-32 MAEAIALAIEEQDTL
+32 MADAIALAVDDHDTL

-67 SKKKTLISTGT
+67 SKKKTLVSTGT
-78 KHLQDQLYEKDIP
+78 KHLQDQLFEKDIP
-91 LLKKVIKHPIST
+91 LLQGLIKHPIST
-103 ALLKGRSNY
+103 ALLKGRANY

-134 QFFRIERFSQQDP
+134 QFFRIERFAQQDAT
-147 IGDITQLSGITENEL
+147 GDITQLSGITENDL

-178 PDYEECFVFKARKK
+178 PDFEECFVFKARKK
-192 AMDSDIV
+192 AMESDIV

-214 DGFGELLPE
+214 DGFGEILPE
-223 ADIIIIDE
+223 AEIIIIDE

-244 TQISTKQF
+244 TQLSTKQF

-259 NKAIAVDAPDFSGH
+259 NKASAVEAADFSGH
-273 DTAADALFK
+273 DTATDALFQ
-282 ALTELRKAL
+282 ALSSLRKAL

-298 ALTEFS
+298 ALSEFEE
-304 DNPIIT
+304 NPIIT
-310 NLYQEIYE
+310 GLYQEIYDISST
-318 ILKTLLQIVDPL
+318 ILKLVDPL
-330 KVRAQIFAKL
+330 KVRAQVFTKL
-340 IDRLEEL
+340 VERMEEI

-355 LSEKTPDSINAIN
+355 LGEKTPNSVNAVN

-393 SGLLNASWI
+393 SAALNASWI

-424 KKNTLKLESPFDYPR
+424 KNNTLKLDSPFDYPR

-449 PLPSDPRFL
+449 PLPNDKRFL
-458 PEMIDAII
+458 PEMIDAVLPII
-466 PILEVTKGRAFILF
+466 NITKGRAFILF

-485 LNEAKELLGRKT
+485 LNEAKELLKSKT

-505 DLPKMQ
+505 DLPKMA
-511 LIEEFKESGN
+511 LIEAFKESGN
-521 GVLLGTMSFWEG
+521 GILLGTMSFWEG

-568 QGYDPFNTYQLPKA
+568 QGYDPFSTYQLPKA

-599 YGLLVIADPRLS
+599 YGVLVIADTRLS
-611 KSRYGKRFLDS
+611 KSRYGKRFLES

-632 ERISRFFDYIESRDK
+632 ERITRFFDYMENKRETSK
-647 DKKGG
+647 

>member
-1 MNRDHITQF
+1 MNRESITQF
-10 FAQDGALSLVI
+10 FAEGGNLSQAI
-21 DGYQPRDEQIE
+21 EGYQPRDEQIM
-32 MAEAIALAIEEQDTL
+32 MAEAIAKAVEEHDTL

-67 SKKKTLISTGT
+67 SKRKTLVSTGT
-78 KHLQDQLYEKDIP
+78 KHLQDQLFEKDIP
-91 LLKKVIKHPIST
+91 LLQKLIKHPIST

-134 QFFRIERFSQQDP
+134 QFFRIERFAGQDAD
-147 IGDITQLSGITENEL
+147 GDITQLSGITETEL
-162 WSQVTST
+162 WPQVTST

-178 PDYEECFVFKARKK
+178 PDFEECFVFKARKK

-214 DGFGELLPE
+214 DGFGEILPE
-223 ADIIIIDE
+223 AEIIIIDE

-244 TQISTKQF
+244 TQLSTKQF

-259 NKAIAVDAPDFSGH
+259 NKAIAVEAADFSGH

-282 ALTELRKAL
+282 ALTDLRKAL

-298 ALTEFS
+298 ALSEFEE
-304 DNPIIT
+304 NPIIT
-310 NLYQEIYE
+310 GLFQEIYDIAKT
-318 ILKTLLQIVDPL
+318 ILSIVDPL
-330 KVRAQIFAKL
+330 KIRAQIFMKL
-340 IDRLEEL
+340 IERLEEIVV
-347 TMTWKILL
+347 TWKILL
-355 LSEKTPDSINAIN
+355 LSDKTPDSVNAIN

-393 SGLLNASWI
+393 SGSLNASWI

-424 KKNTLKLESPFDYPR
+424 KKNTLKLDSPFDYPR

-449 PLPSDPRFL
+449 PLPSDPKFL
-458 PEMIDAII
+458 PEMIDAVLPVIDI
-466 PILEVTKGRAFILF
+466 AKGRSFILF

-485 LNEAKELLGRKT
+485 LNEAKELLKKKT

-505 DLPKMQ
+505 DMPKMQ
-511 LIEEFKESGN
+511 LIEAFKESGN
-521 GVLLGTMSFWEG
+521 GILLGTMSFWEG

-548 FPFASP
+548 FPFSSP

-568 QGYDPFNTYQLPKA
+568 QGYDPFSTYQLPKA

-599 YGLLVIADPRLS
+599 YGVLVIADTRLS

-622 LPPMTKTLKP
+622 LPPMTKTLKA
-632 ERISRFFDYIESRDK
+632 ERIARFFDYMENKRETSS
-647 DKKGG
+647 